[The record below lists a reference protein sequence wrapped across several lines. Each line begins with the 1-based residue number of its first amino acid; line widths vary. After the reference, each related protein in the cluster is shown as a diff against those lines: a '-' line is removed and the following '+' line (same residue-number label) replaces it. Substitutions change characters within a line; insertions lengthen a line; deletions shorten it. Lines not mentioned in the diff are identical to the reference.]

1 VIQRRIGLIGALLL
15 GLLTG
20 PLPAVPLQRY
30 DGAETERQWR
40 RFVTA
45 PPQPAVPDR
54 FPFADCFRQSA
65 ERYDLP
71 QALLLAVA
79 RGESNFDQRAR
90 SSADAYGVMQI
101 LWPQTARH
109 LGVDDRHSLLD
120 PCINIDAGARYL
132 RELLGRYDGDLHR
145 ALAAYNYGPARVP
158 VDGGAIPAGAAW
170 YSGYILSHLDA
181 VLHGSGVAKG
191 RLRLIR
197 FSRPYRA
204 AAYVAAVQPLLG
216 DLRVDW
222 FERPQGGFEVVL
234 SYRDGKQL
242 RRARAALR
250 AIGIEPG

>member
-158 VDGGAIPAGAAW
+158 VD
-170 YSGYILSHLDA
+170 
-181 VLHGSGVAKG
+181 VAKG